1 MNHGDVARAPAR
13 RARGGPSLVVVG
25 ASVRGFAQSAA
36 RCGWD
41 VFAADLFAD
50 EDLRSVAREVVRVAG
65 GGPRPYPAGLVEAI
79 DGFPHAPWCFTGALE
94 NHPAIIEAIAAV
106 RPLLGCGADVVR
118 RVRDWRLLGPIVRAA
133 GLSHPETRDDPLGLP
148 VDGSFL
154 VKPVASAGGRGI
166 RRWTPAARAA
176 FAARGAERREGF
188 VWQRWTA
195 GDAWSAALLFGD
207 GRPRLLA
214 AMRQLVGLRWC
225 RAAPFAYCGSVLA
238 DVRARAA
245 EPWAAFERLAGPVGD
260 AFGLRGLVGV
270 DAIVDR
276 AGGVTVVEVNPR
288 MTASMELLERATGAS
303 IAGLHL
309 GACGVPGPAPAV
321 MPPAG
326 PGGWSK
332 AVLFAKGA
340 VPIDEERLEML
351 RGVASAWTADD
362 GGWPAVADVPSC
374 GQTIPSG
381 APLVT
386 VFAPV
391 RRTIDPRSILRR
403 RVARVAAILSAGISP
418 PCGAESSTPRLP
430 PRRSTA

>member
-13 RARGGPSLVVVG
+13 RARGGPPLVVVG
-25 ASVRGFAQSAA
+25 ASVRGFAQSAT

-50 EDLRSVAREVVRVAG
+50 EDLRCVAREVVRMAG
-65 GGPRPYPAGLVEAI
+65 GGPRPYPAGLVAVLES
-79 DGFPHAPWCFTGALE
+79 FPDAPWCYTGALE
-94 NHPAIIEAIAAV
+94 NHSAIIEAITAV
-106 RPLLGCGADVVR
+106 RPLLGCGADAVR
-118 RVRDWRLLGPIVRAA
+118 GVRDWRLLGPVVRAA

-166 RRWTPAARAA
+166 RPWTPAARAA
-176 FAARGAERREGF
+176 FAARGDARREGF
-188 VWQRWTA
+188 IWQRWTT
-195 GDAWSAALLFGD
+195 GEAWSAALLFGD

-214 AMRQLVGLRWC
+214 AMRQFVGLRWC
-225 RAAPFAYCGSVLA
+225 RAAPFAYCGSILT
-238 DVRARAA
+238 DVGAGAA
-245 EPWAAFERLAGPVGD
+245 EPWAAFERLGDPLAD

-276 AGGVTVVEVNPR
+276 SGGVTVVEVNPR
-288 MTASMELLERATGAS
+288 MTASMELLERASGVS

-321 MPPAG
+321 MPPAV

-340 VPIDEERLEML
+340 VPIDEQRLRAL
-351 RGVASAWTADD
+351 RGVASAWTTDD

-386 VFAPV
+386 VFASG
-391 RRTIDPRSILRR
+391 RRVVDPRSILRR
-403 RVARVAAILSAGISP
+403 RVARAAAILSAGISP
-418 PCGAESSTPRLP
+418 PCGAESSTPRFP